1 MGDDQGTCAPGFRR
15 GRGLAA
21 GGYLAWLAVATGVAV
36 TMPVHLWVT
45 VAAHPGHTRGG
56 GGSHS
61 WSPQFYGGRLV
72 TSSVFAGAA
81 GPGQQLRAGLRG
93 DLSRPTPLPPRLVGA
108 GPRGGGSAVEGDKC
122 AVWSRRRVVHRFRAS
137 PAGERP
143 MRSEALG

>member
-21 GGYLAWLAVATGVAV
+21 GYLAWLAVATGVAV

-56 GGSHS
+56 GSHS
-61 WSPQFYGGRLV
+61 WSPQFYGAGWLLLL
-72 TSSVFAGAA
+72 VFAGAA

-93 DLSRPTPLPPRLVGA
+93 DLSRPTHSPAWLAPA
-108 GPRGGGSAVEGDKC
+108 RGGGSAVEGDKC